1 MVGHMQDKAGH
12 STLEELLASVEADD
26 SLREADGEKEGE
38 HPSATGVAGEGTE
51 GLGALFSNPELL
63 SKLPALL
70 RVVQTMTAPSPPLP
84 DKRPQTP
91 EALLCAL
98 RPYLGEG
105 RRQALD
111 AMIRISR
118 LSESLRSLR

>member
-1 MVGHMQDKAGH
+1 MQDGAGH
-12 STLEELLASVEADD
+12 STLEELLASGEADE
-26 SLREADGEKEGE
+26 SLRDADDTRGDNQQDATAKTREGN
-38 HPSATGVAGEGTE
+38 E
-51 GLGALFSNPELL
+51 GLGALFANPELL
-63 SKLPALL
+63 SKLPALI
-70 RVVQTMTAPSPPLP
+70 RVVQTMTTPSPPLP

-98 RPYLGEG
+98 RPYLGDG

-118 LSESLRSLR
+118 LSESLRSLQ

>member
-1 MVGHMQDKAGH
+1 MQDGAGH
-12 STLEELLASVEADD
+12 STLEELLASVEADE
-26 SLREADGEKEGE
+26 SLRDADDTRGDNQQDATAKTREGN
-38 HPSATGVAGEGTE
+38 E
-51 GLGALFSNPELL
+51 GLGALFANPELL

-70 RVVQTMTAPSPPLP
+70 RVVQTMTTPSPPLP

-118 LSESLRSLR
+118 LSESLRSLQ

>member
-1 MVGHMQDKAGH
+1 MQDKAGH
-12 STLEELLASVEADD
+12 STLEELLASVEADE
-26 SLREADGEKEGE
+26 SLREADEAKGEDR
-38 HPSATGVAGEGTE
+38 PSATAASGEGTE

-63 SKLPALL
+63 SKLPALM

-98 RPYLGEG
+98 RPYLSEG

-118 LSESLRSLR
+118 LSESLRSLQ